1 MWLALLW
8 LTAVL
13 WLIVGLVYGGVLWL
27 GVLAVYLFITLVV
40 AVLVY
45 RNVRGYRCDS
55 CGLRWSI

>member
-1 MWLALLW
+1 MALLW
-8 LTAVL
+8 MTAVL
-13 WLIVGLVYGGVLWL
+13 WLIMGLVYGGVFWL
-27 GVLAVYLFITLVV
+27 GPLAGYLIVTVVV